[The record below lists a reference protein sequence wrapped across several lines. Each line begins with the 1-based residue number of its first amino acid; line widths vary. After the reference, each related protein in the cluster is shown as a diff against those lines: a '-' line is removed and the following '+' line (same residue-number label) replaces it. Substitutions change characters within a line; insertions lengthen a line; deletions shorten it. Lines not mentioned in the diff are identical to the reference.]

1 VGDPGPDDDAP
12 AATSGPRRPCV
23 LYIEDD
29 AANVRLVEHI
39 LGEIHDL
46 RIVSAATGEHG
57 LRLAREL
64 DLSLILLD
72 LHLPDIDGEQVLHR
86 LRASPH
92 ARAVPVVV
100 LSGDLPGARRARL
113 AELGSVAFLDKP
125 YALADMITIVKTLVA
140 PSRTSRR

>member
-1 VGDPGPDDDAP
+1 M
-12 AATSGPRRPCV
+12 

-46 RIVSAATGEHG
+46 QIVSAATGEHG

-72 LHLPDIDGEQVLHR
+72 LHLRTWTASRCYSACGQAR
-86 LRASPH
+86 RRALCRSWSS
-92 ARAVPVVV
+92 AVTF
-100 LSGDLPGARRARL
+100 PGARRVPL
-113 AELGSVAFLDKP
+113 AGLGSVAFLDKP
-125 YALADMITIVKTLVA
+125 YAIADTIRIVKTLVA
-140 PSRTSRR
+140 PSGTSRR